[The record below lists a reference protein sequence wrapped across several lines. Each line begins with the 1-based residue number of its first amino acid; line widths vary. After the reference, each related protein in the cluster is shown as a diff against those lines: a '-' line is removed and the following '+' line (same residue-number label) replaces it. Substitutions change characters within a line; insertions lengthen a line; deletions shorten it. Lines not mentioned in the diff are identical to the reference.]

1 MRKLWLGLGAIGLL
15 FTAWKSASPK
25 TRQPVAQNKG
35 AFGATMKKE
44 ARNRVLL
51 TVSGTIAEN
60 IEEQIAQKKR
70 PYADYMAM
78 ADKFG
83 AELLDYNETRRQSSW
98 VARLL
103 EKIGGPNL
111 SMAWYCF
118 TKRHDYDVI
127 FTDGEQIG
135 IPLALL
141 TKFLG
146 LGRRG
151 ARHLMIVHI
160 LSVGKKMLF
169 FDKLGIQSHIDT
181 FFVYSTWQKQF
192 IEERWDVPSERV
204 VFTPFMV
211 DSHFFAPD
219 QVTPRDSALSN
230 ELLMGKPMTCS
241 VGLEF
246 RDYPTLM
253 EAVKELDL
261 HVVVAAGSPW
271 SKRKD
276 ETEGAEIP
284 ENVTVRRFTQYDLRQ
299 VYADSNFV
307 VMPLYNVNFQAGVTA
322 ILEAM
327 AMSKAV
333 ICSQTPGQTD
343 VVIEGETGL
352 YVPPEDPEALR
363 SAIEYLIDHPE
374 EAERMG
380 RGGRKRIEQY
390 MSLDHYVERLDR
402 YVNKE

>member
-1 MRKLWLGLGAIGLL
+1 MRKLLFGLGTVGLL
-15 FTAWKSASPK
+15 FGAWKMASPK
-25 TRQPVAQNKG
+25 SRQQAVLNQG
-35 AFGATMKKE
+35 AFDATAKKE
-44 ARNRVLL
+44 ARSRVLL

-60 IEEQIAQKKR
+60 IEAQIAQKKR

-78 ADKFG
+78 ADKFE
-83 AELLDYNETRRQSSW
+83 ADLLDYKETRRQSS
-98 VARLL
+98 AFGRLL

-111 SMAWYCF
+111 SMAWHCF
-118 TKRHDYDVI
+118 TKRHEYDVI

-135 IPLALL
+135 MPLALL

-146 LGRRG
+146 IEANG

-160 LSVGKKMLF
+160 LSVGKKTLF
-169 FDKLGIQSHIDT
+169 FDLFGIQSHIDT

-192 IEERWDVPSERV
+192 IEERWNVPAERV

-211 DSHFFAPD
+211 DADFFAPD
-219 QVTPRDSALSN
+219 QVTPRDSALSK
-230 ELLMGKPMTCS
+230 ELLIGKPMSCS

-253 EAVKELDL
+253 KAVKGLDL
-261 HVVVAAGSPW
+261 QVVVAAGSPW

-276 ETEGAEIP
+276 ETAGADIP

-299 VYADSNFV
+299 VYADSAFM

-363 SAIEYLIDHPE
+363 KAIQYLLDHPE

-380 RGGRKRIEQY
+380 RGGRKRIEEY
-390 MSLDHYVERLDR
+390 MSLDHYVERLER
-402 YVNKE
+402 YVNG